1 MGVAF
6 EHEGVDHDALL
17 GAVLDLFEGL
27 ADRDRARWVGE
38 VTLAVLEVGRG
49 LTVGDHDH
57 LAGADLVLGEQFLG
71 DQQRVQA
78 AFFSSL
84 FSVMGY
90 IAKVDGEV
98 SKSEILLAQQVMQQ
112 MQLADDMQKVAK
124 ELFNQG
130 KGKDFNLDEVLE
142 QFRAET
148 HRRTHL
154 VRMFLEIQIQATYAD
169 GVLDN
174 KEHDALK
181 YIAQKLHFPIHELES
196 LIQQF
201 SATSNNTNQL
211 TVNEAYVILGADK
224 SLTDKELKRAYRR
237 LLAQHHPDKLVA
249 KGLPEEMTK
258 IANEKTQEI
267 ISAYELIKKH
277 RGMR

>member
-1 MGVAF
+1 MSWWTSVLGGALGYMIGGPLGAMLGVAF
-6 EHEGVDHDALL
+6 AGNLSK
-17 GAVLDLFEGL
+17 GKSNF
-27 ADRDRARWVGE
+27 
-38 VTLAVLEVGRG
+38 RG
-49 LTVGDHDH
+49 SASDYRP
-57 LAGADLVLGEQFLG
+57 G

-78 AFFSSL
+78 AFFSSV

-90 IAKVDGEV
+90 IAKVDGKV
-98 SKSEILLAQQVMQQ
+98 SKSEILLAQQVMQH
-112 MQLADDMQKVAK
+112 MQLSEDMQKAAK

-130 KGKDFNLDEVLE
+130 KQKDFNLDEVLE
-142 QFRAET
+142 QFRTES

-169 GVLDN
+169 GVFDD
-174 KEHDALK
+174 KEYDALK
-181 YIAQKLHFPIHELES
+181 YIAQKLRFPIDELER

-201 SATSNNTNQL
+201 SVASGKSSKL
-211 TVNEAYVILGADK
+211 TIDDAYVILGADK

-249 KGLPEEMTK
+249 KGLPDEMIK
-258 IANEKTQEI
+258 LANDKTQEI

>member
-1 MGVAF
+1 MSWWTTVLGGAFGFILGGPLGAMLGVAF
-6 EHEGVDHDALL
+6 
-17 GAVLDLFEGL
+17 
-27 ADRDRARWVGE
+27 
-38 VTLAVLEVGRG
+38 
-49 LTVGDHDH
+49 
-57 LAGADLVLGEQFLG
+57 AGNLSKGKSNFGGFSQAHHLG

-90 IAKVDGEV
+90 IAKVDGKV
-98 SKSEILLAQQVMQQ
+98 SKSEILLAQQVMQH

-130 KGKDFNLDEVLE
+130 KQDSFNLDEVLE
-142 QFRAET
+142 QFRLES

-154 VRMFLEIQIQATYAD
+154 VRMFLEIQIQAAYAD
-169 GVLDN
+169 GVLDD

-181 YIAQKLHFPIHELES
+181 YIAQKLHFSLHELEN

-201 SATSNNTNQL
+201 AATSHHANKL
-211 TVNEAYVILGADK
+211 TIDDAYVILGADK
-224 SLTDKELKRAYRR
+224 DLTDKELKRVYRR

-249 KGLPEEMTK
+249 KGLPEEMMI
-258 IANEKTQEI
+258 IAKEKTQEI
-267 ISAYELIKKH
+267 IQAYELIKKQ

>member
-1 MGVAF
+1 MSWWTSVLGGALGYMIGGPLGALLGVAF
-6 EHEGVDHDALL
+6 AGNLSK
-17 GAVLDLFEGL
+17 GKSNF
-27 ADRDRARWVGE
+27 
-38 VTLAVLEVGRG
+38 RG
-49 LTVGDHDH
+49 SASDYRP
-57 LAGADLVLGEQFLG
+57 G

-78 AFFSSL
+78 AFFSSV

-90 IAKVDGEV
+90 IAKVDGKV
-98 SKSEILLAQQVMQQ
+98 SKSEILLAQQVMQH
-112 MQLADDMQKVAK
+112 MQLSEDMQKAAK

-130 KGKDFNLDEVLE
+130 KQNHFNLDEVLE
-142 QFRAET
+142 QFRTES

-169 GVLDN
+169 GVFDD
-174 KEHDALK
+174 KEYDALK
-181 YIAQKLHFPIHELES
+181 YIAQKLRFPIHELER

-201 SATSNNTNQL
+201 SVASGKSSKL
-211 TVNEAYVILGADK
+211 TIDDAYVILGADK

-249 KGLPEEMTK
+249 KGLPDEMIK
-258 IANEKTQEI
+258 LANDKTQEI

>member
-1 MGVAF
+1 MSWWTSVLGGALGYMIGGPLGAMLGVAF
-6 EHEGVDHDALL
+6 AGNLSK
-17 GAVLDLFEGL
+17 GKSNF
-27 ADRDRARWVGE
+27 
-38 VTLAVLEVGRG
+38 RG
-49 LTVGDHDH
+49 SASDYRP
-57 LAGADLVLGEQFLG
+57 G

-78 AFFSSL
+78 AFFSSV

-90 IAKVDGEV
+90 IAKVDGKV
-98 SKSEILLAQQVMQQ
+98 SKSEILLAQQVMQH
-112 MQLADDMQKVAK
+112 MQLSEDMQKAAK

-130 KGKDFNLDEVLE
+130 KQKDFNLDEVLE
-142 QFRAET
+142 QFRTEC

-154 VRMFLEIQIQATYAD
+154 VRMFLEIQIQASYAD
-169 GVLDN
+169 GVFDD
-174 KEHDALK
+174 KEYKALK
-181 YIAQKLHFPIHELES
+181 YIAQKLRFPIHELER

-201 SATSNNTNQL
+201 SVASGKSSKL
-211 TVNEAYVILGADK
+211 TIDDAYVILGADK

-249 KGLPEEMTK
+249 KGLPDEMIK
-258 IANEKTQEI
+258 LANDKTQEI

>member
-1 MGVAF
+1 MSWWTTVLGGAFGFILGGPLGAMLGVAF
-6 EHEGVDHDALL
+6 
-17 GAVLDLFEGL
+17 
-27 ADRDRARWVGE
+27 
-38 VTLAVLEVGRG
+38 
-49 LTVGDHDH
+49 
-57 LAGADLVLGEQFLG
+57 AGNLSKGKSNFGGFSQAHHLG

-90 IAKVDGEV
+90 IAKVDGKV
-98 SKSEILLAQQVMQQ
+98 SKSEILLAQQVMQH

-130 KGKDFNLDEVLE
+130 KQDSFNLDEVLE
-142 QFRAET
+142 QFRLES

-154 VRMFLEIQIQATYAD
+154 VRMFLEIQIQAAYAD
-169 GVLDN
+169 GVLDD

-181 YIAQKLHFPIHELES
+181 YIAQKLHFSLHELEN
-196 LIQQF
+196 LIHQF
-201 SATSNNTNQL
+201 TVTSHHANKL
-211 TVNEAYVILGADK
+211 TIDDAYVILGADK
-224 SLTDKELKRAYRR
+224 DLTDKELKRVYRR

-249 KGLPEEMTK
+249 KGLPEEMMI
-258 IANEKTQEI
+258 IAKEKTQEI
-267 ISAYELIKKH
+267 IQAYELIKKQ

>member
-1 MGVAF
+1 MSWWTSVLGGALGYMIGGPLGAMLGVAF
-6 EHEGVDHDALL
+6 AGNLSK
-17 GAVLDLFEGL
+17 GKSNF
-27 ADRDRARWVGE
+27 
-38 VTLAVLEVGRG
+38 RG
-49 LTVGDHDH
+49 SASDYRP
-57 LAGADLVLGEQFLG
+57 G

-78 AFFSSL
+78 AFFSSV

-90 IAKVDGEV
+90 IAKVDGKV
-98 SKSEILLAQQVMQQ
+98 SKSEILLAQQVMQH
-112 MQLADDMQKVAK
+112 MQLSEDMQKAAK

-130 KGKDFNLDEVLE
+130 KQKDFNLDEVLE
-142 QFRAET
+142 QFRTES

-169 GVLDN
+169 GVFDD
-174 KEHDALK
+174 KEYVALK
-181 YIAQKLHFPIHELES
+181 YIAQKLRFPIHELER

-201 SATSNNTNQL
+201 SVASGKSSKL
-211 TVNEAYVILGADK
+211 TIDDAYVILGADK

-249 KGLPEEMTK
+249 KGLPDEMIK
-258 IANEKTQEI
+258 LANDKTQEI

>member
-1 MGVAF
+1 MSWWTSVLGGALGYMIGGPLGAMLGVAF
-6 EHEGVDHDALL
+6 AGNLSK
-17 GAVLDLFEGL
+17 GKSNF
-27 ADRDRARWVGE
+27 
-38 VTLAVLEVGRG
+38 RG
-49 LTVGDHDH
+49 SASDYLPGDK
-57 LAGADLVLGEQFLG
+57 
-71 DQQRVQA
+71 QRVQA
-78 AFFSSL
+78 AFFSSV

-90 IAKVDGEV
+90 IAKVDGKV
-98 SKSEILLAQQVMQQ
+98 SKSEILLAQQVMQH
-112 MQLADDMQKVAK
+112 MQLSEDMQKAAK

-130 KGKDFNLDEVLE
+130 KQKDFNLDEVLE
-142 QFRAET
+142 QFRTES

-169 GVLDN
+169 GVFDDT
-174 KEHDALK
+174 EYDALK
-181 YIAQKLHFPIHELES
+181 YIAQKLRFPIHELEL

-201 SATSNNTNQL
+201 SVASGKSSKL
-211 TVNEAYVILGADK
+211 TIDDAYVILGTDK

-249 KGLPEEMTK
+249 KGLPDEMIK
-258 IANEKTQEI
+258 LANDKTQEI

>member
-1 MGVAF
+1 
-6 EHEGVDHDALL
+6 
-17 GAVLDLFEGL
+17 
-27 ADRDRARWVGE
+27 
-38 VTLAVLEVGRG
+38 
-49 LTVGDHDH
+49 
-57 LAGADLVLGEQFLG
+57 
-71 DQQRVQA
+71 
-78 AFFSSL
+78 
-84 FSVMGY
+84 MGY
-90 IAKVDGEV
+90 IAKVDGKV
-98 SKSEILLAQQVMQQ
+98 SKSEILLAQQVMQH
-112 MQLADDMQKVAK
+112 MQLPEDMQKAAQ

-142 QFRAET
+142 QFRTES

-154 VRMFLEIQIQATYAD
+154 IRMFLEIQIQAAYAD
-169 GVLDN
+169 GVFDD
-174 KEHDALK
+174 KEHGALK
-181 YIAQKLHFPIHELES
+181 YIAQKLHFPIHDLES

-211 TVNEAYVILGADK
+211 TVNDAYVILGADK

-249 KGLPEEMTK
+249 KGLPEEMIK
-258 IANEKTQEI
+258 VANEKTQEI

>member
-1 MGVAF
+1 MSWWTSVLGGALGYMIGGPLGAMLGVAF
-6 EHEGVDHDALL
+6 AGNLSK
-17 GAVLDLFEGL
+17 GKSNF
-27 ADRDRARWVGE
+27 
-38 VTLAVLEVGRG
+38 RG
-49 LTVGDHDH
+49 SASDYRP
-57 LAGADLVLGEQFLG
+57 G

-78 AFFSSL
+78 AFFSSV

-90 IAKVDGEV
+90 IAKVDGKV
-98 SKSEILLAQQVMQQ
+98 SKSEILLAQQVMQH
-112 MQLADDMQKVAK
+112 MQLSEDMQKAAK

-130 KGKDFNLDEVLE
+130 KQNDFNLDEVLE
-142 QFRAET
+142 QFRSEC

-169 GVLDN
+169 GVFDD
-174 KEHDALK
+174 KEYDALK
-181 YIAQKLHFPIHELES
+181 YIAQKLRFPIHELER

-201 SATSNNTNQL
+201 AVASGKSSKL
-211 TVNEAYVILGADK
+211 TIDDAYVILGADK
-224 SLTDKELKRAYRR
+224 SLTDKELKRVYRR

-249 KGLPEEMTK
+249 KGLPDEMIK
-258 IANEKTQEI
+258 LANDKTQEI

>member
-1 MGVAF
+1 MSWWTSVLGGALGYMIGGPLGAMLGVAF
-6 EHEGVDHDALL
+6 AGNLSK
-17 GAVLDLFEGL
+17 GKSNF
-27 ADRDRARWVGE
+27 
-38 VTLAVLEVGRG
+38 RG
-49 LTVGDHDH
+49 SASDYRP
-57 LAGADLVLGEQFLG
+57 G

-78 AFFSSL
+78 AFFSSV

-90 IAKVDGEV
+90 IAKVDGKV
-98 SKSEILLAQQVMQQ
+98 SKSEILLAQQVMQH
-112 MQLADDMQKVAK
+112 MQLSEDMQKAAK

-130 KGKDFNLDEVLE
+130 KQNDFNLDEVLE
-142 QFRAET
+142 QFRTES

-169 GVLDN
+169 GVFDD
-174 KEHDALK
+174 KEYDALK
-181 YIAQKLHFPIHELES
+181 YIAQKLRFPIHELER

-201 SATSNNTNQL
+201 SVASGKSSKL
-211 TVNEAYVILGADK
+211 TIDDAYVILGADK

-249 KGLPEEMTK
+249 KGLPDEMIK
-258 IANEKTQEI
+258 LANDKTQEI

>member
-1 MGVAF
+1 MSWWTSVLGGALGYMIGGPLGAMLGVAF
-6 EHEGVDHDALL
+6 AGNLSK
-17 GAVLDLFEGL
+17 GKSNF
-27 ADRDRARWVGE
+27 
-38 VTLAVLEVGRG
+38 RG
-49 LTVGDHDH
+49 SASDYRP
-57 LAGADLVLGEQFLG
+57 G

-78 AFFSSL
+78 AFFSSV
-84 FSVMGY
+84 FSVMGF
-90 IAKVDGEV
+90 IAKVDGKV
-98 SKSEILLAQQVMQQ
+98 SKSEILLAQQVMQH
-112 MQLADDMQKVAK
+112 MQLSEDMQKAAK

-130 KGKDFNLDEVLE
+130 KQKDFNLDEVLE
-142 QFRAET
+142 QFRTES

-169 GVLDN
+169 GVCDD
-174 KEHDALK
+174 KEYDALK
-181 YIAQKLHFPIHELES
+181 YIAQKLRFPIHELER

-201 SATSNNTNQL
+201 SVASGKSSKL
-211 TVNEAYVILGADK
+211 TIDDAYVILGADK

-249 KGLPEEMTK
+249 KGLPDEMIK
-258 IANEKTQEI
+258 LANDKTQEI

>member
-1 MGVAF
+1 MSWWTTILGGTFGFILGGPLGAMLGVAF
-6 EHEGVDHDALL
+6 
-17 GAVLDLFEGL
+17 
-27 ADRDRARWVGE
+27 
-38 VTLAVLEVGRG
+38 
-49 LTVGDHDH
+49 
-57 LAGADLVLGEQFLG
+57 AGNLSKGKSNFAGFAKDYHIG

-90 IAKVDGEV
+90 IAKVDGKV
-98 SKSEILLAQQVMQQ
+98 SKAEILLAQQVMDH

-130 KGKDFNLDEVLE
+130 KKKDFNLDEVLE
-142 QFRAET
+142 QFRLES

-169 GVLDN
+169 GVLDD

-181 YIAQKLHFPIHELES
+181 YIAQKLHFSLHELES

-201 SATSNNTNQL
+201 SATSHSANKPTIDD
-211 TVNEAYVILGADK
+211 AYVILGVDK
-224 SLTDKELKRAYRR
+224 DIADKELKRAYRR
-237 LLAQHHPDKLVA
+237 LLSQHHPDKLVA
-249 KGLPEEMTK
+249 KGLPEEMMQ
-258 IANEKTQEI
+258 IAKEKTQEI
-267 ISAYELIKKH
+267 ISAYELIKKQ

>member
-1 MGVAF
+1 MSWWTSVLGGALGYMIGGPLGAMLGVAF
-6 EHEGVDHDALL
+6 AGNLSK
-17 GAVLDLFEGL
+17 GKSNF
-27 ADRDRARWVGE
+27 
-38 VTLAVLEVGRG
+38 RG
-49 LTVGDHDH
+49 SASDYRP
-57 LAGADLVLGEQFLG
+57 G

-78 AFFSSL
+78 AFFSSV

-90 IAKVDGEV
+90 IAKVDGKV
-98 SKSEILLAQQVMQQ
+98 SKSEILLAQQVMQH
-112 MQLADDMQKVAK
+112 MQLSEDMQKAAK

-130 KGKDFNLDEVLE
+130 KQKDFNLDEVLE
-142 QFRAET
+142 QFRSES

-169 GVLDN
+169 GVFDD
-174 KEHDALK
+174 KEYDALK
-181 YIAQKLHFPIHELES
+181 YIAQKLRFPIHELER

-201 SATSNNTNQL
+201 AVASGKSSKL
-211 TVNEAYVILGADK
+211 TIDDAYVILGADK

-249 KGLPEEMTK
+249 KGLPDEMIK
-258 IANEKTQEI
+258 LANDKTQEI

>member
-1 MGVAF
+1 MSWWTTVRGGAF
-6 EHEGVDHDALL
+6 GFILGGPL
-17 GAVLDLFEGL
+17 GAMLGAAF
-27 ADRDRARWVGE
+27 
-38 VTLAVLEVGRG
+38 
-49 LTVGDHDH
+49 
-57 LAGADLVLGEQFLG
+57 AGNLSKNKSNFGGFAKDYHVG

-90 IAKVDGEV
+90 IAKVDGKV
-98 SKSEILLAQQVMQQ
+98 SKSEILLAQQVMQH

-130 KGKDFNLDEVLE
+130 KSKNFNLDEVLE
-142 QFRAET
+142 QFRLES

-169 GVLDN
+169 GVLDD

-181 YIAQKLHFPIHELES
+181 YIAQKLHFPLHELES

-201 SATSNNTNQL
+201 AATSHHASKL
-211 TVNEAYVILGADK
+211 TTDDAYAILGVDK

-237 LLAQHHPDKLVA
+237 LLSQHHPDKLVA
-249 KGLPEEMTK
+249 KGLPEEMMI
-258 IANEKTQEI
+258 IAKEKTQEI
-267 ISAYELIKKH
+267 ISAYELIKKQ

>member
-1 MGVAF
+1 MSWWTSVLGGALGYMIGGPLGAMLGVAF
-6 EHEGVDHDALL
+6 AGNLSK
-17 GAVLDLFEGL
+17 GKSNF
-27 ADRDRARWVGE
+27 
-38 VTLAVLEVGRG
+38 RG
-49 LTVGDHDH
+49 SASDYRP
-57 LAGADLVLGEQFLG
+57 G

-78 AFFSSL
+78 AFFSSV

-90 IAKVDGEV
+90 IAKVDGKV
-98 SKSEILLAQQVMQQ
+98 SKSEILLAQQVMQH
-112 MQLADDMQKVAK
+112 MQLSEDMQKAAK

-130 KGKDFNLDEVLE
+130 KQKDFNLDEVLE
-142 QFRAET
+142 QFRTES

-169 GVLDN
+169 GVFDD
-174 KEHDALK
+174 KEYDALK
-181 YIAQKLHFPIHELES
+181 YIANKLRFPIHELER

-201 SATSNNTNQL
+201 SVASGKSSKL
-211 TVNEAYVILGADK
+211 TIDDAYVILGADK

-249 KGLPEEMTK
+249 KGLPDEMIK
-258 IANEKTQEI
+258 LANDKTQEI

>member
-1 MGVAF
+1 MSWWTSVLGGALGYMIGGPLGAMLGVAF
-6 EHEGVDHDALL
+6 AGNLSK
-17 GAVLDLFEGL
+17 GKSNF
-27 ADRDRARWVGE
+27 
-38 VTLAVLEVGRG
+38 RG
-49 LTVGDHDH
+49 SASDYRP
-57 LAGADLVLGEQFLG
+57 G

-78 AFFSSL
+78 AFFSSV

-90 IAKVDGEV
+90 IAKVDGKV
-98 SKSEILLAQQVMQQ
+98 SKSEILLAQQVMQH
-112 MQLADDMQKVAK
+112 MQLSEDMQKAAK

-130 KGKDFNLDEVLE
+130 KQNDFNLDEVLE
-142 QFRAET
+142 QFRTES

-169 GVLDN
+169 GVFDD
-174 KEHDALK
+174 KEYDALK
-181 YIAQKLHFPIHELES
+181 YIANKLRFPINELER

-201 SATSNNTNQL
+201 SVASGKSSKL
-211 TVNEAYVILGADK
+211 TIDDAYVILGADK

-249 KGLPEEMTK
+249 KGLPDEMIK
-258 IANEKTQEI
+258 LANDKTQEI

>member
-1 MGVAF
+1 MSWWTSVLGGALGYMIGGPLGAMLGVAF
-6 EHEGVDHDALL
+6 AGNLSK
-17 GAVLDLFEGL
+17 GKSNF
-27 ADRDRARWVGE
+27 
-38 VTLAVLEVGRG
+38 RG
-49 LTVGDHDH
+49 SASDYRP
-57 LAGADLVLGEQFLG
+57 G

-78 AFFSSL
+78 AFFSSV

-90 IAKVDGEV
+90 IAKVDGKV
-98 SKSEILLAQQVMQQ
+98 SKSEILLAQEVMQQ
-112 MQLADDMQKVAK
+112 MQLSEDMQKAAK

-130 KGKDFNLDEVLE
+130 KQKDFNLDEVLE
-142 QFRAET
+142 QFRTES

-169 GVLDN
+169 GVFDD
-174 KEHDALK
+174 KEYDALK
-181 YIAQKLHFPIHELES
+181 YIAQKLRFPIHELER

-201 SATSNNTNQL
+201 SVASGKSSKL
-211 TVNEAYVILGADK
+211 TIDDAYVILGADK

-249 KGLPEEMTK
+249 KGLPDEMIK
-258 IANEKTQEI
+258 LANDKTQEI
-267 ISAYELIKKH
+267 ISAYELIKKN

>member
-1 MGVAF
+1 MSWWTSVLGGALGYMIGGPLGAMLGVAF
-6 EHEGVDHDALL
+6 AGNLSK
-17 GAVLDLFEGL
+17 GKSNF
-27 ADRDRARWVGE
+27 
-38 VTLAVLEVGRG
+38 RG
-49 LTVGDHDH
+49 SASDYRP
-57 LAGADLVLGEQFLG
+57 G

-78 AFFSSL
+78 AFFSSV

-90 IAKVDGEV
+90 IAKVDGKV
-98 SKSEILLAQQVMQQ
+98 SKSEILLAQQVMQH
-112 MQLADDMQKVAK
+112 MQLSEDMQKAAK

-130 KGKDFNLDEVLE
+130 KHKDFNLDEVLE
-142 QFRAET
+142 QFRSEC

-169 GVLDN
+169 GVFDD
-174 KEHDALK
+174 KEYDALK
-181 YIAQKLHFPIHELES
+181 YIAQKLRFPIHELER

-201 SATSNNTNQL
+201 SVASGKSSKL
-211 TVNEAYVILGADK
+211 TIDDAYVILDADK

-249 KGLPEEMTK
+249 KGLPDEMIK
-258 IANEKTQEI
+258 LANDKTQEI
-267 ISAYELIKKH
+267 ISAYELIKKN

>member
-1 MGVAF
+1 MSWWTTVLGGAFGFILGGPLGAMLGVAF
-6 EHEGVDHDALL
+6 
-17 GAVLDLFEGL
+17 
-27 ADRDRARWVGE
+27 
-38 VTLAVLEVGRG
+38 
-49 LTVGDHDH
+49 
-57 LAGADLVLGEQFLG
+57 AGNLSKGKSNFGGFGQAHHLG

-90 IAKVDGEV
+90 IAKVDGKV
-98 SKSEILLAQQVMQQ
+98 SKSEILLAQQVMQH

-130 KGKDFNLDEVLE
+130 KQDSFNLDEVLE
-142 QFRAET
+142 QFRLES

-154 VRMFLEIQIQATYAD
+154 VRMFLEIQIQAAYAD
-169 GVLDN
+169 GVLDD

-181 YIAQKLHFPIHELES
+181 YIAQKLHFSLHELEN

-201 SATSNNTNQL
+201 AATSHHANKI
-211 TVNEAYVILGADK
+211 TVDDAYVVLGADK
-224 SLTDKELKRAYRR
+224 GLTDKELKRAYRR

-249 KGLPEEMTK
+249 KGLPEEMMT
-258 IANEKTQEI
+258 IAKEKTQEI
-267 ISAYELIKKH
+267 ISAYELIKKQ